1 MIASF
6 PRLAG
11 CGPGGCLLATL
22 VLAGACDR
30 ASTSASTEV
39 PAEAAHTVVSLQEID
54 CQSCGMSVVTALS
67 KTSGVYEATFDRET
81 AEVTVAYDAAVV
93 GPAQFIAVAHDL
105 GYRASEGPGQGAY
118 TPEVVFPQ
126 GLDVVQISENGE
138 ATDIE
143 AHRVKGKVTVFDFH
157 AIWCGPCK
165 KVDRH
170 MLSVLRDNDDVAL
183 RKLNVVDWDSEL
195 AKMYLQDVPN
205 LPYVVVYG
213 MDGEEVAT
221 ISGLKLDELDAAI
234 RKGRRR

>member
-6 PRLAG
+6 RRLPG
-11 CGPGGCLLATL
+11 CGLGVCLLATL

-39 PAEAAHTVVSLQEID
+39 PAEAAQTVVSLQEID
-54 CQSCGMSVVTALS
+54 CQSCGMSVVTALN

-170 MLSVLRDNDDVAL
+170 MLAVLRDHDDVAL
-183 RKLNVVDWDSEL
+183 RKLNVVDWDSEV
-195 AKMYLQDVPN
+195 AKTYLRNVPN
-205 LPYVVVYG
+205 LPYVIVYG
-213 MDGEEVAT
+213 IDGKEVT
-221 ISGLKLDELDAAI
+221 KISGLKLDDLDAAI
-234 RKGRRR
+234 REGRRR